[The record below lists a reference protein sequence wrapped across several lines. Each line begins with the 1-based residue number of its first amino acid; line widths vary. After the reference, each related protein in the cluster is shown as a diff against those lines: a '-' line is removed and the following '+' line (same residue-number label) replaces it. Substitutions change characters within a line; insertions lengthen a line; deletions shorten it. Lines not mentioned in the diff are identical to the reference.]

1 MMIAAIFMLAQA
13 AALAQSAST
22 QGVKPDDQ
30 QKMQQSG
37 SIGIILH
44 TLDQAASVSTDALLK
59 KMDRAELAGLGGYV
73 VERVPPMGF
82 HVTYFRGKGADARA
96 FYVAD
101 VKDGKVVREE
111 LLSAAVPL
119 TTRQTELAAARDKAA
134 EAAIANGYKPCTA
147 SPFNSVVIPSANGPI
162 AVYLLTAQTTRVS
175 YPMGGHFRFVI
186 DPEGKVISHRPFSVS
201 CLNLDLP
208 QVSRGGKAVGL
219 VTSNRLDTVPTEIY
233 VFASYALRLP
243 LFVATRDERLWKVTG
258 RTIELQRNGGTA
270 P

>member
-1 MMIAAIFMLAQA
+1 MMIATIFMLAQA
-13 AALAQSAST
+13 AALAQASQAQSIT
-22 QGVKPDDQ
+22 PDDQ
-30 QKMQQSG
+30 QIQQSG

-44 TLDQAASVSTDALLK
+44 ALDQAASISTDALLK

-82 HVTYFRGKGADARA
+82 RVTYFRGKGADARA

-101 VKDGKVVREE
+101 VRDGKVVHDE
-111 LLSAAVPL
+111 LLSAAVLL
-119 TTRQTELAAARDKAA
+119 TARQAELAAARDKAA
-134 EAAIANGYKPCTA
+134 HAAIANGYKPCTA
-147 SPFNSVVIPSANGPI
+147 SPFNSVVIPSATGPI
-162 AVYLLTAQTTRVS
+162 AVYLLTAQTTRAS

-186 DPEGKVISHRPFSVS
+186 APEGKVISHRPFSAS
-201 CLNLDLP
+201 CLNLDLSQMP
-208 QVSRGGKAVGL
+208 KGGKAVGL

-243 LFVATRDERLWKVTG
+243 LYVATKDQRLWKVTG
-258 RTIELQRNGGTA
+258 RTIELQRSGSTA